1 MRPRTTD
8 ADSVAPARPG
18 TGRPAAPRVTSPRAH
33 SPRVDRQFVRQLLVD
48 EAFAYGFT
56 IAFWGSG
63 VLLIDA
69 FGIPGVQGVFAYAA
83 GTVSGFG
90 ALAVA
95 TFGGPIQTV
104 EHDTAPEYLV
114 LTAIHYLSALVP
126 IGATHLLV
134 TAGLGELVTL
144 FLAGAAVSVGY
155 NISAT
160 LEKALSEAL
169 RRVER
174 RVGDGS

>member
-1 MRPRTTD
+1 MN
-8 ADSVAPARPG
+8 
-18 TGRPAAPRVTSPRAH
+18 
-33 SPRVDRQFVRQLLVD
+33 RQFVRQLLVD

-69 FGIPGVQGVFAYAA
+69 FGIPGVQGVFAYASGA
-83 GTVSGFG
+83 VSGFG

-95 TFGGPIQTV
+95 TFGGPTQTV
-104 EHDTAPEYLV
+104 EHDTSLEYQV
-114 LTAIHYLSALVP
+114 LAAIHYLSALVP
-126 IGATHLLV
+126 IAVTHLLV
-134 TAGLGELVTL
+134 TAGLGRLVTL

-155 NISAT
+155 NLSVT
-160 LEKALSEAL
+160 LEKVLSEAL

-174 RVGDGS
+174 RIGR

>member
-1 MRPRTTD
+1 M
-8 ADSVAPARPG
+8 
-18 TGRPAAPRVTSPRAH
+18 
-33 SPRVDRQFVRQLLVD
+33 DRQFVRQLLVD

-69 FGIPGVQGVFAYAA
+69 FGIPGIRGVLAYAA

-95 TFGGPIQTV
+95 AFGGPTRTV
-104 EHDTAPEYLV
+104 ASDATPEFPV
-114 LTAIHYLSALVP
+114 LAAIHYLSAFVP

-134 TAGLGELVTL
+134 TARLGAPVTL
-144 FLAGAAVSVGY
+144 FLAGAAVSVLY
-155 NISAT
+155 NLSVT
-160 LEKALSEAL
+160 LEETLSEVL
-169 RRVER
+169 RQRGWDTE
-174 RVGDGS
+174 DG